1 MIETLQLCL
10 AGESRQILTLVE
22 GGFCDG
28 VQRAVKKAMGAAD
41 HHPSREIF
49 TLGEIVHNPL
59 VVANLRG
66 RGIGAVERARDVPPG
81 SVVVVRSHGV
91 APEVMSELEA
101 RGVDVVD
108 ATCPRV
114 RRVQLAAEGYRDRG
128 IQVVIV
134 GREDHP
140 EVQGVWARCGSDGV
154 VVESVGQAEALPY
167 ALERAV
173 LFQTTFDP
181 DHGAAILEA
190 LKFTATDVRV
200 QETLCDVVA
209 RRRNL
214 VQEIATRV
222 ECMVVVGGRNS
233 SNTSLLVNMVLEAG
247 IHAFGVED
255 ANGLVLDDFSQFP
268 SLGVVGGTSTPQAS
282 LDAVKERIV
291 EMLSDVDDGEDR
303 SSQCEPG

>member
-1 MIETLQLCL
+1 MIETLQLCP
-10 AGESRQILTLVE
+10 AGKCLQILTLTE

-28 VQRAVKKAMGAAD
+28 VQRAVEKAMGAAD
-41 HHPSREIF
+41 RRPSREIF

-59 VVANLRG
+59 VVEDLRG
-66 RGIGAVERARDVPPG
+66 LGIGAVERVRDVAPG
-81 SVVVVRSHGV
+81 TVVVIRSHGV

-101 RGVDVVD
+101 RGVDVID

-114 RRVQLAAEGYRDRG
+114 RRVQRAAEGYRDRG

-140 EVQGVWARCGSDGV
+140 EVQGVRARCGPDGV
-154 VVESVGQAEALPY
+154 VVESVEQAESLPF
-167 ALERAV
+167 ARERAV

-190 LKFTATDVRV
+190 LKSTATEVRV

-209 RRRNL
+209 GRRNL

-222 ECMVVVGGRNS
+222 ECMVVVGGKNS

-255 ANGLVLDDFSQFP
+255 ANGLVLDDFARFS
-268 SLGVVGGTSTPQAS
+268 SIGVVGGTSTPQAS
-282 LDAVKERIV
+282 LDAVKEKII
-291 EMLSDVDDGEDR
+291 EMQSGVDDG
-303 SSQCEPG
+303 